1 VSAGPETLKF
11 FEAIASRDTKRVRA
25 FLKKDPGLARA
36 RDPNG
41 NSPVLVAAYVGA
53 PEIAEILANAGAQV
67 TIFEAAALGRDDLV
81 RDLLAINP
89 ALLHALA
96 HDGWSLL
103 HLAAFFGHA
112 DLARFL
118 IAEGADLQSVSRNP
132 MANTPLHSAVAGR
145 RPALARILLEAGAD
159 PDALAHGLTPLHLAA
174 HAGHQPMAE
183 LLLAFGAQADLADPQ
198 GKTPADLAH
207 DQGFPAMGDLI
218 RKF

>member
-1 VSAGPETLKF
+1 MSEAPETLKF
-11 FEAIASRDTKRVRA
+11 FEAIAARDSKRVRA
-25 FLKKDPGLARA
+25 LLKKDPALARA

-53 PEIAEILANAGAQV
+53 PEIADLLANAGAQV
-67 TIFEAAALGRDDLV
+67 TVFEAAALGRDEIV

-89 ALLHALA
+89 AILHTRA

-103 HLAAFFGHA
+103 HLAAFFGHKELGA
-112 DLARFL
+112 FL
-118 IAEGADLQSVSRNP
+118 IDQGADLQSVSRNA

-145 RPALARILLEAGAD
+145 RTALVRLLLDAGAD

-174 HAGHQPMAE
+174 HAGHQPIAE
-183 LLLAFGAQADLADPQ
+183 LLLAYGAVADVTDPH

-207 DQGFPAMGDLI
+207 EQGFPALAEQI
-218 RKF
+218 KKF